1 MKALMSVLFIAVSLN
16 AFSKNIILKN
26 YARLNY
32 ELNLRKVNNEL
43 SNEVYINSCPEV
55 KLSLSD
61 GNKTCEESEK
71 IIHQCE

>member
-55 KLSLSD
+55 KLSLSG